1 MLNRAKVCDDI
12 TFFTHDLNRMIDG
25 YLLKVCSG
33 DECLNWTI
41 PQKWTVNEAWI
52 KNSKGNYY
60 GCLFHPLQNMTYS
73 NSFKGTLSKKNS

>member
-1 MLNRAKVCDDI
+1 MILPSS
-12 TFFTHDLNRMIDG
+12 HDLNSMIDG

-52 KNSKGNYY
+52 KNSKEKLLWMFYSTSTAY
-60 GCLFHPLQNMTYS
+60 DLFQFIQGYT
-73 NSFKGTLSKKNS
+73 F